1 VVETVGVNPAARYP
15 LPTQGAMP
23 IGKHVKITERI
34 SLQDPNTLQ
43 FEIVTVAPDLFLTP
57 DKRKRT
63 YTRAPDKTTANE
75 ITFCVGHDRSID
87 PTSGKQRFDMTLPP
101 DLAPPPA
108 H

>member
-1 VVETVGVNPAARYP
+1 
-15 LPTQGAMP
+15 MP

>member
-1 VVETVGVNPAARYP
+1 MSFSRKGPLGRKGRHQQAASWWP
-15 LPTQGAMP
+15 N
-23 IGKHVKITERI
+23 VKITERI
-34 SLQDPNTLQ
+34 SLQYPNTLQ
-43 FEIVTVAPDLFLTP
+43 FEIVTVAPDLLTP

-87 PTSGKQRFDMTLPP
+87 PTSGKQRFDMTPPP